1 MALGVQ
7 RTGDWDLARR
17 LLAGG
22 PLRLKAAIQTAVL
35 QEAHALRAE
44 IIDGL
49 TKQAPGGDPIRPLA
63 ATTLAAR
70 KLKGFRGTK
79 ALLHRGD
86 LRNSITVQVEGA
98 QAFVGVSRKARSK
111 GGGALVNVARVQEFG
126 AGPIVIP
133 ITPKMLRFLLV
144 LFKTLGARRTRVG
157 AGAHHGTGVV
167 VIQVPARPFLRPAFK
182 KFQRGAQGRFL
193 QRVAKLSGLG
203 GSR

>member
-1 MALGVQ
+1 MTVGVQ

-70 KLKGFRGTK
+70 KLTGFRGTK
-79 ALLHRGD
+79 ALLRRGD
-86 LRNSITVQVEGA
+86 LRGSITVQVEGA

-133 ITPKMLRFLLV
+133 ITPKMRRYLFL
-144 LFKTLGARRTRVG
+144 LFKTLGARLAHGGGHRG
-157 AGAHHGTGVV
+157 AGVV
-167 VIQVPARPFLRPAFK
+167 VVQIPPRPFLRPAFK

-203 GSR
+203 GSL